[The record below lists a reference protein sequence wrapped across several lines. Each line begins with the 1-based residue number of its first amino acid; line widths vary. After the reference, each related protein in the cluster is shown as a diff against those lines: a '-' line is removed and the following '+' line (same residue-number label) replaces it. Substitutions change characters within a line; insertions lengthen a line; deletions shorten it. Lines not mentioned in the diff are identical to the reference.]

1 MSEIATATPV
11 AAAHKYENIYQIICK
26 SASFS
31 CQVMRSWH
39 EKYFSHV
46 KHRFLVSVHLVHS
59 SGIPSAISATSDIA
73 LGIEIRTNTRVQ
85 ALLLLINHIVLMM
98 L

>member
-11 AAAHKYENIYQIICK
+11 AAAHKCENIYQIICK

-59 SGIPSAISATSDIA
+59 SGIPSAIPATSDIA
-73 LGIEIRTNTRVQ
+73 LGTEIPAAPHQSHCANDVVRTD
-85 ALLLLINHIVLMM
+85 
-98 L
+98 